1 MWSCLLWLSVGF
13 VAGVVAILA
22 AEVLVVYVV
31 INRLQHKTKQHQEKE
46 AIQKSQEI
54 ESKPDLHPRQALE
67 FASIKEGAV
76 WVLEPEKV
84 PKNWQEKALREQK
97 RKKEFFEVS
106 PIKKYAKI
114 KNQLLILIESDGSQT
129 AIQLKGCTIEAVS
142 ATSLPSRKWAKRF
155 PIKLDSKSTII
166 YKGSKVFYIYL
177 ETSWEKESWCKALRL
192 ASSND
197 KEKLDWFAKLHEEFR
212 CYLTLL
218 NTGHPSLMKHSGGF
232 SSAEPVDRENK
243 IDGSSSKVRMFLK
256 KITKKYSK
264 VGPDNK
270 LSWTSSLGREERKI
284 SEKNRTCQDSISFSS
299 LVDASPPVKRA
310 KSFTE
315 GNLAIPPSSTL
326 THSGSQSHI
335 SVISDA
341 DSDEKF
347 STDEATLCWNLL
359 ISRLFFDAKSSVE
372 MKKTLKAQIQRTLS
386 NMRTPSYIGEVICT
400 DINTGNL
407 PPYIHGM
414 KVLPTDMNDVW
425 ALEVDIGY
433 YGGAVLN
440 VETRLEVRE
449 LDFQKGSEDSS
460 PESGS
465 VRDVSTE
472 LLEEFEYFG
481 KQLNLAEGTADVLE
495 HKEECD
501 PKPDGSKSSKS
512 NMSSSNY
519 GSRWKSLLNSIAKQV
534 SQVPLSL
541 EIRIASLRGT
551 LRLHIKPPPSDRLWF
566 AFTSMPD
573 IDFSLDSSVG
583 DHKITSGRIAL
594 FLISRLK
601 TAIRETLVLPNFE
614 SVCIPWMLAE
624 KDDWLPRTV
633 APFIWLNQECVN
645 DPTTVCEGP
654 ICQPTEGKYKTEANK
669 GTSSDHSQPKDKK
682 LKKAES
688 IGQPIGESSDALV
701 FSVSSNDPSA
711 GSTDATVQELRTP
724 LLGNGEPEDTFK
736 HKLGKTTE
744 SQSPSPSRST
754 ILLDKENHTIEEDES
769 RQKRMG
775 RKARMLDLGKKMG
788 EKLEEK
794 RRHIEEKSRNIVEK
808 MRGP

>member
-54 ESKPDLHPRQALE
+54 ESKPDLHPRRALE
-67 FASIKEGAV
+67 FASINEGAV

-106 PIKKYAKI
+106 PVKKYAKI
-114 KNQLLILIESDGSQT
+114 KNQLLILTESDGSQT
-129 AIQLKGCTIEAVS
+129 AIQ
-142 ATSLPSRKWAKRF
+142 AKRF

-218 NTGHPSLMKHSGGF
+218 NAGYPSLMKHSGGF
-232 SSAEPVDRENK
+232 SSAEPVDRENR
-243 IDGSSSKVRMFLK
+243 IDGSS
-256 KITKKYSK
+256 SK

-284 SEKNRTCQDSISFSS
+284 SEKNHTCQDSISFSS

-315 GNLAIPPSSTL
+315 GNLAIPPSSAL

-372 MKKTLKAQIQRTLS
+372 MKKTIKAQIQRTLS

-465 VRDVSTE
+465 VRDASTE

-501 PKPDGSKSSKS
+501 PKP
-512 NMSSSNY
+512 
-519 GSRWKSLLNSIAKQV
+519 
-534 SQVPLSL
+534 
-541 EIRIASLRGT
+541 
-551 LRLHIKPPPSDRLWF
+551 
-566 AFTSMPD
+566 
-573 IDFSLDSSVG
+573 
-583 DHKITSGRIAL
+583 
-594 FLISRLK
+594 
-601 TAIRETLVLPNFE
+601 
-614 SVCIPWMLAE
+614 
-624 KDDWLPRTV
+624 
-633 APFIWLNQECVN
+633 
-645 DPTTVCEGP
+645 
-654 ICQPTEGKYKTEANK
+654 
-669 GTSSDHSQPKDKK
+669 GTSLTLKHSS
-682 LKKAES
+682 LS
-688 IGQPIGESSDALV
+688 IG
-701 FSVSSNDPSA
+701 
-711 GSTDATVQELRTP
+711 
-724 LLGNGEPEDTFK
+724 
-736 HKLGKTTE
+736 
-744 SQSPSPSRST
+744 
-754 ILLDKENHTIEEDES
+754 
-769 RQKRMG
+769 
-775 RKARMLDLGKKMG
+775 
-788 EKLEEK
+788 
-794 RRHIEEKSRNIVEK
+794 
-808 MRGP
+808 

>member
-31 INRLQHKTKQHQEKE
+31 VNRLQHKTKQHQEKE

-76 WVLEPEKV
+76 WVLDPEKV

-106 PIKKYAKI
+106 PVKKYAKI
-114 KNQLLILIESDGSQT
+114 KNQLLILTESDGSQT

-218 NTGHPSLMKHSGGF
+218 NAGYPSLMKHSGGF
-232 SSAEPVDRENK
+232 SSAEPVDRENR

-372 MKKTLKAQIQRTLS
+372 MKKTIKAQIQRTLS

-645 DPTTVCEGP
+645 DPTTVCEVP

-701 FSVSSNDPSA
+701 FSASSNDPSA
-711 GSTDATVQELRTP
+711 GSTDATIQELRTP
-724 LLGNGEPEDTFK
+724 LLGNGEPQDTFK
-736 HKLGKTTE
+736 HKLGETPE

-769 RQKRMG
+769 RRKRMG